1 MKDAADAPWVAYG
14 VRVTRGPKREIPPFA
29 WVTSAAG
36 LVIALSGLID
46 ALTSTGDG
54 FGSAW
59 TWGWLALT
67 VTLTFV
73 PIALGDRL
81 VRGIGLV
88 GAGVFFM
95 VTSLQM
101 AVSTSAVASVNN
113 LVLYPMVAC
122 YLGWFYRP
130 LIARVMTGAAF
141 AASGA
146 ALVVN
151 TQDRV
156 VITWLNLVL
165 ASTFCLEAAAYLRA
179 RLDREITTD
188 PLTGVLNRAGLD
200 ERIDAELGRAARTGA
215 PLTVGIIDL
224 DDFKRVNDEHGHLA
238 GDRLLMSFAAALRG
252 HSRSSDTV
260 ARIGGDEFLVMLP
273 DTAASQAAA
282 FFERLRDMTR
292 DHWSYGM
299 AEAVPDDSAGTIRAR
314 ADRALYA
321 QKLSRRRGRERG
333 FDEPV

>member
-1 MKDAADAPWVAYG
+1 MIRGTAAA
-14 VRVTRGPKREIPPFA
+14 IPPFA
-29 WVTSAAG
+29 WVTSAGG

-46 ALTSTGDG
+46 ALTSTGDA

-59 TWGWLALT
+59 TWGWVALT
-67 VTLTFV
+67 VLLAAV
-73 PIALGDRL
+73 PLVLGDRL
-81 VRGIGLV
+81 VREIGVV
-88 GAGVFFM
+88 GVGVFFA

-101 AVSTSAVASVNN
+101 ALSTSAVASVNN

-130 LIARVMTGAAF
+130 LIARVVTGAAF
-141 AASGA
+141 ATSGA

-179 RLDREITTD
+179 RLDHEITTD
-188 PLTGVLNRAGLD
+188 PLTGVLNRSGLD
-200 ERIDAELGRAARTGA
+200 MRIDVELGRAARTGA

-238 GDRLLMSFAAALRG
+238 GDRLLVSFAASLRG
-252 HSRSSDTV
+252 QSRAFDTV
-260 ARIGGDEFLVMLP
+260 ARIGGDEFLVMMP
-273 DTAASQAAA
+273 ETEASQAEA
-282 FFERLRDMTR
+282 FFERLRGITQDT
-292 DHWSYGM
+292 WSYGM

-321 QKLSRRRGRERG
+321 QKLSRRRGREGG
-333 FDEPV
+333 FDESV